1 MRAGAIA
8 KKYVPEEPMTLLL
21 EAQSAQLNEDA
32 IASRQA
38 FERMLE
44 KPEMA
49 ELGLRGLFIEAKK
62 AGQAEAAKQFA
73 QRALAANP
81 GLQWSSSALFDIQ
94 CREGDWRGALNT
106 LGQAKHHRHLA
117 RAEADRRRALLL
129 TQLATELEETQQGKA
144 LAYAQ
149 EALGLSPSLVPAAAI
164 AGRILASQGNTAR
177 ATKLLTQAW
186 HTSPHPE
193 IALIYAHARTGDSP
207 RDRLARVKTLAGS
220 GPASPGGR
228 YRRCGGG
235 HRGQGMGR
243 GTRCPAAAPGERACR
258 AGLPFDG
265 AHRGWPEP
273 GSGARPRMAR
283 QGSARRA
290 GPGLGCARWRGFPGM
305 AGGVAKIWRAWRVR
319 MANASWNG
327 RQRRQHGWPARARCS
342 VRGSRTCF
350 RWPGR
355 LSAGRNGA
363 GDHSSSEACR
373 PETNLARLEVQPAP
387 TEVGD
392 EKGEAEESRRSAS
405 FPGEPA
411 PAPAIQIV
419 PKAGIGTLK
428 PEIRKPKI
436 FVPGP
441 APDDPGPRL
450 PDGDEPGTPLSRFR
464 RPF

>member
-1 MRAGAIA
+1 
-8 KKYVPEEPMTLLL
+8 MTLLL

-117 RAEADRRRALLL
+117 RAEADRRRALLR
-129 TQLATELEETQQGKA
+129 
-144 LAYAQ
+144 
-149 EALGLSPSLVPAAAI
+149 PSLPLSWKRRSKARRWPMRRKRSGFPLRWSGSRDSGTHPGFAGQYRACHEASHASVAHVAASRNRADLRARPDGQFAARPACEGENARWVG
-164 AGRILASQGNTAR
+164 AGKS
-177 ATKLLTQAW
+177 
-186 HTSPHPE
+186 
-193 IALIYAHARTGDSP
+193 
-207 RDRLARVKTLAGS
+207 
-220 GPASPGGR
+220 GGR

-235 HRGQGMGR
+235 HRSQGMGR
-243 GTRCPAAAPGERACR
+243 GTRCPSAAPGERSCR
-258 AGLPFDG
+258 AGLPFDR

-273 GSGARPRMAR
+273 GFGARPRMAR

-319 MANASWNG
+319 MANASWDG
-327 RQRRQHGWPARARCS
+327 GQRRQHGWPARARCS

-350 RWPGR
+350 RWSGR

-363 GDHSSSEACR
+363 GDHSS
-373 PETNLARLEVQPAP
+373 
-387 TEVGD
+387 
-392 EKGEAEESRRSAS
+392 RRSRAGPKPVWRGLKCSRPPRKLGMRKTWQRKGRRGAS
-405 FPGEPA
+405 SPGGA
-411 PAPAIQIV
+411 SS
-419 PKAGIGTLK
+419 
-428 PEIRKPKI
+428 
-436 FVPGP
+436 
-441 APDDPGPRL
+441 GPRN
-450 PDGDEPGTPLSRFR
+450 PNRSQSWDRYA
-464 RPF
+464 

>member
-49 ELGLRGLFIEAKK
+49 ELGLRGLYIEAKK

-220 GPASPGGR
+220 GPASLEGDIAVAVAAIEAKEWDAARAALQPHLANAPAARVCRLMARIEVGQNRDLGRAREWLAKAARGAPDPAWVAPDGAVSPEWQAVSPKSGALGAFEWRTPPGSG
-228 YRRCGGG
+228 
-235 HRGQGMGR
+235 
-243 GTRCPAAAPGERACR
+243 PAAATAWLACPTSMLRPRKPDLFPLARPAQRRAQRCRRSFLQRSRPGPKPIWPGLKCSRRPRKLGMKKAR
-258 AGLPFDG
+258 RRKAGEVQASPGSQLRPPQSKSFPKLG
-265 AHRGWPEP
+265 SVRLSRKSGSQRFSCPAPRRTIRVRGCLTATSLAHR
-273 GSGARPRMAR
+273 
-283 QGSARRA
+283 
-290 GPGLGCARWRGFPGM
+290 
-305 AGGVAKIWRAWRVR
+305 
-319 MANASWNG
+319 
-327 RQRRQHGWPARARCS
+327 
-342 VRGSRTCF
+342 
-350 RWPGR
+350 
-355 LSAGRNGA
+355 
-363 GDHSSSEACR
+363 
-373 PETNLARLEVQPAP
+373 
-387 TEVGD
+387 
-392 EKGEAEESRRSAS
+392 
-405 FPGEPA
+405 
-411 PAPAIQIV
+411 
-419 PKAGIGTLK
+419 
-428 PEIRKPKI
+428 
-436 FVPGP
+436 
-441 APDDPGPRL
+441 
-450 PDGDEPGTPLSRFR
+450 
-464 RPF
+464 